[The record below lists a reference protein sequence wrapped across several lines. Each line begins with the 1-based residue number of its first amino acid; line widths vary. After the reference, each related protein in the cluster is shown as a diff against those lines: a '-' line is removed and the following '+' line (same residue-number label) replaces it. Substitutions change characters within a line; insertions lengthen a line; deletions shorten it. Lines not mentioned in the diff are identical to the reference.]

1 MDEKLSVQPDMNAA
15 GEGCRFRLKMAGICA
30 EVETIYPVTRVMC
43 TDYIDEEAEPDFTIR
58 ITGKDIDREEMSSF
72 ATDIAEGRKP
82 VKYKRGYL
90 ETLAVYRQFC
100 NAAALRNVVLF
111 HASAIGMDGRAYLFT
126 APSGTG
132 KSTHAAL
139 WKKVFGDRV
148 VMINDDKPLLR
159 FEEDGVFACGTPWDG
174 KHRLSTNTEMKIAG
188 ICVIK
193 RGEHNSIERCTD
205 PLPVFLSQTYRP
217 KDPDA
222 LTEVVRMVVA
232 LAQNVPVFTLT
243 CNMDPEAAEVAYAEL
258 SKH

>member
-1 MDEKLSVQPDMNAA
+1 MDEKHSEQPDIS
-15 GEGCRFRLKMAGICA
+15 GEGGSRFRLKMAGICA
-30 EVETIYPVTRVMC
+30 DVTALYPEAGKMC
-43 TDYIDEEAEPDFTIR
+43 RDYIADDLPCDFEIVT
-58 ITGKDIDREEMSSF
+58 TEKDIDREEMSSF

-82 VKYKRGYL
+82 VRYRRGYL
-90 ETLAVYRQFC
+90 ETLAIYRQFC
-100 NAAALRNVVLF
+100 DAAAFRNVILF
-111 HASAIGMDGRAYLFT
+111 HSSAIGMDGRAYLFT

-159 FEEDGVFACGTPWDG
+159 FCDGGVYACGTPWDG
-174 KHRLSTNTEMKIAG
+174 KHRLSTNTEMKVAG

-193 RGEHNSIERCTD
+193 RGERNSIERCND

-217 KDPDA
+217 KNPDA
-222 LTEVVRMVVA
+222 LSEVVRMVVA

-258 SKH
+258 SKLL